1 MGEALRTLLVLD
13 NQGEA
18 TRVLSELST
27 AGYDPLQVW
36 VRSGR
41 PLSNAL
47 RHQSWDLLIAD
58 SDLWRELSRRDPKLQ
73 QMQPGLPAL
82 LIAEGTDPEPPDPLP
97 DHPLETVAW
106 SRLEA
111 LAPAVRRLLA
121 GQAGRAEQLEA
132 APASAEGVLPGRARA
147 FLRRYLGLI
156 AVTLVGATATVTGF
170 FYYQTTEQVRLRGDF
185 ETLAR
190 DRAQSLRMQLAK
202 QETLL
207 RLLGGFFEASSETI
221 PGDLATFAMEFR
233 EFSQGVLS
241 LEPHLQAV
249 AIIARLPEAKR
260 GRLEQAMGAPAG
272 FRLREVGENG
282 GIRPASRR
290 SEYYPVLVAE
300 PQARN
305 AALLGLDLATAP
317 GLWQAMTHARQTG
330 RLTASPTSRLLDPQ
344 AEEYTVWQF
353 LPVYQD
359 EGQRRVKGFAALVF
373 QVDRLVERSLA
384 ETPSLDI
391 DLELADTSAPEDQR
405 FVYYHRSRSQKQAA
419 RYRNPTEITWSTQL
433 EAGER
438 TWTLSAYATYGFVAR
453 HRTWQPWF
461 LLAAGL
467 AFTAS
472 AGTYFG
478 RRIRGAGHTE
488 RLVEERTAALSRQVE
503 KQRRLQQE
511 LESSR
516 LILTSRVEE
525 LDQHNREIRLLNE
538 LGDVFQACLSTAE
551 AYPVVAKYAPK
562 LLPGTSGALYVHEPA
577 KDLLAIAA
585 EWGASP
591 PETAAFKSEDC
602 WGLRLGR
609 VHAVTADSGLPPCR
623 HSPSRPGA
631 GLLCVPLSAM
641 GESLGLFHVSRC
653 PEPAQAF
660 AISVAEHIGLALS
673 NLKLRSDLRE
683 LSIHDPLTGLHNRRY
698 MEEALELELRRAQ
711 RKQLSVGLIMLD
723 IDHFKE
729 FNDGFGHGAGDELL
743 RRLGAAMREHL
754 RAGDVACRYGGEE
767 FLLILPEAGLEVSAR
782 RAEQLRQHV
791 KQMAVS
797 YQEKPLGPV
806 TISLGV
812 AVYPDHGQEPAELI
826 KSADA
831 ALYRAKAEGRDR
843 VASVSAA
850 QTQAAD

>member
-1 MGEALRTLLVLD
+1 MSEALRTLLVLD
-13 NQGEA
+13 NQGKA
-18 TRVLSELST
+18 TRVLSELSS

-36 VRSGR
+36 VKSGR

-58 SDLWRELSRRDPKLQ
+58 SRLWTELIRRDPKLQ

-82 LIAEGTDPEPPDPLP
+82 LLAEGTDPQPPDPQP
-97 DHPLETVAW
+97 GHPLETVAW
-106 SRLEA
+106 SGLEA

-121 GQAGRAEQLEA
+121 GQAEPAEA
-132 APASAEGVLPGRARA
+132 APAVARNGLLSSARA
-147 FLRRYLGLI
+147 FLRRYLPLI
-156 AVTLVGATATVTGF
+156 AVTLIGAAATVTGF
-170 FYYQTTEQVRLRGDF
+170 FYYQATEQVRLRSDF
-185 ETLAR
+185 EAMAR

-207 RLLGGFFEASSETI
+207 RLLGGFFESSSETI
-221 PGDLATFAMEFR
+221 PGDFAAFALEFR

-241 LEPHLQAV
+241 REPHLQAV
-249 AIIARLPEAKR
+249 AIIPRLPEAER
-260 GRLEQAMGAPAG
+260 SGFEQTAGALAGLRLT
-272 FRLREVGENG
+272 EVAENG
-282 GIRPASRR
+282 AIRPASSR

-300 PQARN
+300 PRARN
-305 AALLGLDLATAP
+305 AAILGLDLATVP
-317 GLWQAMTHARQTG
+317 GLWEAMIHALETG
-330 RLTASPTSRLLDPQ
+330 RLTASSTSRLPDPR

-353 LPVYQD
+353 MPVYQD
-359 EGQRRVKGFAALVF
+359 EEQRRAKGFAALVF
-373 QVDRLVERSLA
+373 RVDRLVERSLA
-384 ETPSLDI
+384 EAPSFDI
-391 DLELADTSAPEDQR
+391 DLELADSSPGDR
-405 FVYYHRSRSQKQAA
+405 GFVYYHRAVSQKQAA
-419 RYRNPTEITWSTQL
+419 RYRNPTEVSWSTQL

-438 TWTLSAYATYGFVAR
+438 NWTLSAYATYGFVAR
-453 HRTWQPWF
+453 HRTWQSWF
-461 LLAAGL
+461 LLTAGL

-472 AGTYFG
+472 TAIYFA
-478 RRIRGAGHTE
+478 RRIRGAGRTE
-488 RLVEERTAALSRQVE
+488 SLVEERTVALSRQVE

-525 LDQHNREIRLLNE
+525 LDQYNREIRLLNE
-538 LGDVFQACLSTAE
+538 LGDVFQACVSTAE

-577 KDLLAIAA
+577 KDLLSIAA
-585 EWGASP
+585 EWGPTP

-623 HSPSRPGA
+623 HSPARPGA

-660 AISVAEHIGLALS
+660 AVSVAEHIGLALS

-711 RKQLSVGLIMLD
+711 RKQLCVGLIMLD

-729 FNDGFGHGAGDELL
+729 FNDSFGHGAGDELL

-767 FLLILPEAGLEVSAR
+767 FLLILPEAGLEVTDR

-806 TISLGV
+806 SISLGV
-812 AVYPDHGQEPAELI
+812 AVYPDHGESPGELI
-826 KSADA
+826 KSADT

-843 VASVSAA
+843 VVSASTPA
-850 QTQAAD
+850 QEQAAR